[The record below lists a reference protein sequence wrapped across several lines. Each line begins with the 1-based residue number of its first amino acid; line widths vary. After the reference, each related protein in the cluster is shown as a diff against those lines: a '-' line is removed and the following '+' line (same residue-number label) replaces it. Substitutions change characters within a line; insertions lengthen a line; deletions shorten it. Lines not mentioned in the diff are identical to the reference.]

1 MPRIPRGQQAGFVY
15 HVINRG
21 NGRATIFHKAQDYFG
36 LRLFQTFQ
44 KPALS
49 AIEGFNRCASFKT
62 FQSFKASRQFKVQ
75 TFNSSK

>member
-21 NGRATIFHKAQDYFG
+21 NGRATVFHKPQDYFG

-44 KPALS
+44 
-49 AIEGFNRCASFKT
+49 
-62 FQSFKASRQFKVQ
+62 
-75 TFNSSK
+75 TFNGSTGSP